1 MLAVKPVMDAAV
13 ARELC
18 ELCGVPY
25 KADSYTY
32 FAADVNEDATKLN
45 FVIGVCTCR
54 MKGNVNEI
62 EALKAAPGVEDE
74 EALIIMARTVMN
86 FMYRCE
92 VKRVT
97 IDERFTEEG
106 LAKKLGFTP
115 DKDELSLD
123 LVEFYKAPCK
133 FSH

>member
-1 MLAVKPVMDAAV
+1 MLAVKPVMDAAL
-13 ARELC
+13 AKELC
-18 ELCGVPY
+18 ELCAVPY

-32 FAADVNEDATKLN
+32 FAADVNEDATKIN
-45 FVIGVCTCR
+45 HIIGVCTCR
-54 MKGNVNEI
+54 MKGNVNEL
-62 EALKAAPGVEDE
+62 EAVYAAPGVDDE

-97 IDERFTEEG
+97 LDRRYTDAE
-106 LAKKLGFTP
+106 LARKLGFSA
-115 DKDELSLD
+115 DGEELALD

-133 FSH
+133 FGH

>member
-1 MLAVKPVMDAAV
+1 MLAVKPVMDAAL
-13 ARELC
+13 AKELC
-18 ELCGVPY
+18 ELCAVPY

-32 FAADVNEDATKLN
+32 FAADVNEDATKIN
-45 FVIGVCTCR
+45 HIIGVCTCR
-54 MKGNVNEI
+54 MKGNVNEL
-62 EALKAAPGVEDE
+62 EAVCAAPGVDDE

-97 IDERFTEEG
+97 LDRRYTDAE
-106 LAKKLGFTP
+106 LAKKLGFST
-115 DKDELSLD
+115 DGEELALD

-133 FSH
+133 FGH

>member
-13 ARELC
+13 AKELC
-18 ELCGVPY
+18 ELCGVPF
-25 KADSYTY
+25 KNDSYTY
-32 FAADVNEDATKLN
+32 FAADVNEDATKIN
-45 FVIGVCTCR
+45 HIIGVCTCR

-62 EALKAAPGVEDE
+62 EAVTPAPGVDDE

-97 IDERFTEEG
+97 IDMSCTAPE
-106 LAKKLGFTP
+106 LVKKLGFTP
-115 DKDELSLD
+115 DGDEMALD

-133 FSH
+133 FGH

>member
-1 MLAVKPVMDAAV
+1 MLLVRPIADPAA
-13 ARELC
+13 AKELC
-18 ELCGVPY
+18 ELCAVPY

-32 FAADVNEDATKLN
+32 FAADVNKDATKLN
-45 FVIGVCTCR
+45 HVIGVCTCR

-62 EALKAAPGVEDE
+62 EAVTPAPGVDDE

-97 IDERFTEEG
+97 LDKRYTEPD
-106 LAKKLGFTP
+106 LARKLGFTP
-115 DKDELSLD
+115 DGDELVLD

-133 FSH
+133 FGH